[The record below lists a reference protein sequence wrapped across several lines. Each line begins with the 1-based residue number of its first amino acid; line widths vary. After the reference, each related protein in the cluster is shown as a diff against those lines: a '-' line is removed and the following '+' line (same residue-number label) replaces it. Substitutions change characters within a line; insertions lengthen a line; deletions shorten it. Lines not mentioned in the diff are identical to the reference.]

1 MRIRKLSPRCIRSK
15 ADQIDTIKCDGM
27 LLDLLHPAPLIYRTG
42 DEPVYEFP
50 PGFRMLAGDP
60 NRRTFD
66 ESDPAQDAV
75 RYVCLG
81 SNIPEG
87 HGKILPFLQSL
98 S

>member
-1 MRIRKLSPRCIRSK
+1 MF
-15 ADQIDTIKCDGM
+15 
-27 LLDLLHPAPLIYRTG
+27 RTG

-87 HGKILPFLQSL
+87 HGKTHPPLSL
-98 S
+98 SYLTFRISPRTV